1 MLIGYGTQRV
11 NRDWI
16 LVYITYVYIVYTVF
30 LKVMG
35 T

>member
-1 MLIGYGTQRV
+1 MLISYGTQRV

-16 LVYITYVYIVYTVF
+16 LVYVTYVYIATVF

>member
-1 MLIGYGTQRV
+1 MLISYGTQRV

-16 LVYITYVYIVYTVF
+16 LVNITYVYIATVF

>member
-1 MLIGYGTQRV
+1 MLISYGTQRV

-16 LVYITYVYIVYTVF
+16 LVYVTYVYIAKVF
-30 LKVMG
+30 LKVMS